1 MPLTYEPKPVY
12 WLVSDIADKPAR
24 VDDLVGRLIAK
35 GLCREAVFNLK
46 LPMKKRYQEVLNCRD
61 KIESRLSEAGV
72 RYELRFR
79 QLYHDREEVTGHIR
93 RLID

>member
-1 MPLTYEPKPVY
+1 VY
-12 WLVSDIADKPAR
+12 WLVSDIADKPAI
-24 VDDLVGRLIAK
+24 VADLVGRWVAK

-46 LPMKKRYQEVLNCRD
+46 LPMKQRYKEVLNCRD
-61 KIESRLSEAGV
+61 KIDARVTEAGI

-93 RLID
+93 VLIG